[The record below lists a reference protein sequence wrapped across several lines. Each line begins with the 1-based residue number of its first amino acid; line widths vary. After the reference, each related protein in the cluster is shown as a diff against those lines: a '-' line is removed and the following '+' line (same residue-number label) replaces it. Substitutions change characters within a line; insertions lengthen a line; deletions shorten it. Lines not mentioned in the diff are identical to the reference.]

1 VKLATDFVTGDFPKK
16 CTEFYFMILWQTH
29 SFLLLL
35 EHFRTVRV
43 SGMLQLNHSV
53 FFSRFK
59 LWSFQQAV
67 PVQCERSPLQL
78 KYSLLGLTKPANF
91 TRLFK
96 TCPSFWFVSD
106 VCMFSKTHTS
116 YIVRRWPQAKNLD
129 TGNLF
134 CTKSGLCFHLPC
146 DRHNTSEKIMDFHV
160 CGKEPWV
167 LVDCFAVKENVSVGI
182 NILNR
187 MWEAILIVRSFLAF
201 PYHTF

>member
-96 TCPSFWFVSD
+96 TCPSFWFV
-106 VCMFSKTHTS
+106 
-116 YIVRRWPQAKNLD
+116 
-129 TGNLF
+129 
-134 CTKSGLCFHLPC
+134 
-146 DRHNTSEKIMDFHV
+146 
-160 CGKEPWV
+160 
-167 LVDCFAVKENVSVGI
+167 
-182 NILNR
+182 
-187 MWEAILIVRSFLAF
+187 
-201 PYHTF
+201 